1 MEDLDDYLEGE
12 LASINEM
19 FEQFQTKDQKRKQ
32 RILTEEEELKAME
45 KRAKEVRRLNCAW
58 RGWFTAWIKAADS
71 ELVMNPL

>member
-19 FEQFQTKDQKRKQ
+19 FEQFQTKDQKKKQ
-32 RILTEEEELKAME
+32 RILTGEEELKAME

-58 RGWFTAWIKAADS
+58 IR
-71 ELVMNPL
+71 LVHSLD

>member
-19 FEQFQTKDQKRKQ
+19 FEQFQTKDQKKKQ

-45 KRAKEVRRLNCAW
+45 KRAKEVRRLNCEV
-58 RGWFTAWIKAADS
+58 GVQLGLKLLIVS
-71 ELVMNPL
+71 